1 MENSE
6 DRVDATTAP
15 AGVEQLQGTSSAK
28 KGSETTA
35 VKATVP
41 HSKMVR
47 ANTAIGMASLSQAKQ
62 QDSMVVL
69 QQPNCS
75 ANVIDDNLDG
85 SDSGAAANSANLRLQ
100 PSKSGVELNRISRL
114 KSSAS
119 PKIMP

>member
-15 AGVEQLQGTSSAK
+15 AAGVEQLQGSSSAK

-41 HSKMVR
+41 PSKMVR
-47 ANTAIGMASLSQAKQ
+47 ANTAIGMSSLSQAKQ
-62 QDSMVVL
+62 NSMVVL

-75 ANVIDDNLDG
+75 ANVIDDNRDG
-85 SDSGAAANSANLRLQ
+85 SGSGAAANSANLRLQ
-100 PSKSGVELNRISRL
+100 PSKSGVELNRIGRL
-114 KSSAS
+114 K
-119 PKIMP
+119 